1 MFIDAFRIQGIW
13 LFLLFLDTF
22 RIQDILSF
30 LLFIDTFRI
39 QDILSFLLFIDTTF
53 QKGWKVRKLYYKG
66 CKVWRLEGWK
76 VGMLGGWKVG
86 RFKSF
91 FHIPCFQTLTPS
103 RAPQAH
109 SVFKEFGRF
118 SCFPVYRHFPYSRY
132 LNVSRNSKT
141 TKIPWKKWLFK
152 GFGHF
157 SCFWTLSVF

>member
-1 MFIDAFRIQGIW
+1 MGFCHFETLSVFKGFCR
-13 LFLLFLDTF
+13 FSCFKTLLE
-22 RIQDILSF
+22 
-30 LLFIDTFRI
+30 
-39 QDILSFLLFIDTTF
+39 
-53 QKGWKVRKLYYKG
+53 KVGRLES
-66 CKVWRLEGWK
+66 CITKVVRYEGWK

-141 TKIPWKKWLFK
+141 TKSLEKMTFQGIWSFLLFLDTFRIQ
-152 GFGHF
+152 GI
-157 SCFWTLSVF
+157 LSFLLF